1 MGSRTKRKKTTV
13 VGATGRRGSRPQNR
27 GVLTGVICIFLAAI
41 VWIAFGQALNHE
53 FVDYDDNVYVYA
65 NPRITDGLT
74 LGGIQWAFTRVHANN
89 WHPLTTISHMLD
101 CQLYGLQPWGHH
113 LTNILLHAAAAVLL
127 FLALRQLTGSSSP
140 WDGSVSR
147 KLSRLDRTG
156 NFWASAFAAAVFA
169 VHPLRVESV
178 AWVEK
183 MCSAECS
190 SCSLSG
196 CMRATRAVIGLL
208 LANTF

>member
-1 MGSRTKRKKTTV
+1 MGSRTKRKNTTV

-27 GVLTGVICIFLAAI
+27 GVVTGVICIFLAAI

-127 FLALRQLTGSSSP
+127 FLALRQLTGS
-140 WDGSVSR
+140 
-147 KLSRLDRTG
+147 
-156 NFWASAFAAAVFA
+156 FWPSLLVAALFA

-178 AWVEK
+178 AWVSERK
-183 MCSAECS
+183 DV
-190 SCSLSG
+190 LSG
-196 CMRATRAVIGLL
+196 VFFMLTLWAYARYARGNVRSSFWYMTVTVLFALGLMCKQ
-208 LANTF
+208 